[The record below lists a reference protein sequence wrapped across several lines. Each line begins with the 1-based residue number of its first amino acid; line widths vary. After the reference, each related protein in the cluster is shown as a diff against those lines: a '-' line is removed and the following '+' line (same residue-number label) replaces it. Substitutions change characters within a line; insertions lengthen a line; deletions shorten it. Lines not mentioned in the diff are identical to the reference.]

1 MTGALNPAPETTF
14 WHPES
19 FSGLEL
25 ERVQGAAQPLAP
37 QLLSDHC
44 LSLCVRGPATA
55 RYQSVAHTLQDT
67 AFGSYA
73 AGGTFSA
80 APLLGGSWSYQT
92 LRLSPELMANLA
104 DAAGQALTP
113 TAPIPVSSAANRQ
126 LGGLFREAFSSFE
139 ENAPSSVQEEK
150 LVTLTRTLLN
160 YQAQSA
166 SLVRVTPRAEAAVE
180 KVRAY
185 LDETLHSPVSLE
197 QVADHAQMSKFHLS
211 KLFKHVVGLSPH
223 AYGMSLRVH
232 EAKRAL
238 KRLEPLAH
246 IAFDLGFSDQAHF
259 TRTFKRYVGMTPGQ
273 YQAGSVTA

>member
-1 MTGALNPAPETTF
+1 MTGALNLAPETTF

-25 ERVQGAAQPLAP
+25 ERVQSAAQPLAP

-55 RYQSVAHTLQDT
+55 RYQGVTHTLQDT
-67 AFGSYA
+67 TFGSYA
-73 AGGTFSA
+73 AGGIFSA
-80 APLLGGSWSYQT
+80 APLNGGRWSYQT
-92 LRLSPELMANLA
+92 LRLSPELMAHLA

-113 TAPIPVSSAANRQ
+113 TAPIPASSAANRH

-139 ENAPSSVQEEK
+139 EDAPSAVQEEK
-150 LVTLTRTLLN
+150 LVTLTRTLLSH
-160 YQAQSA
+160 QAGPVRA
-166 SLVRVTPRAEAAVE
+166 TRVTPRAEAAVE
-180 KVRAY
+180 KVRMY
-185 LDETLHSPVSLE
+185 LAETLYSPVSLE

-211 KLFKHVVGLSPH
+211 KLFKHVMGLSPH

-238 KRLEPLAH
+238 RRLEPLAQV
-246 IAFDLGFSDQAHF
+246 AFDLGFSDQAHF
-259 TRTFKRYVGMTPGQ
+259 TRTFKRYVGVTPGQ
-273 YQAGSVTA
+273 YQAGSVSV